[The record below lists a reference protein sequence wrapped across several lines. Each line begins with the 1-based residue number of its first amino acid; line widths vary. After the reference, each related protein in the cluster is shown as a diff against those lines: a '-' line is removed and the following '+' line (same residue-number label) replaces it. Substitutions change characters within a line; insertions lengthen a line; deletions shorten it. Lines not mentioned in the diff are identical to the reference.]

1 MAELIGVLIAMCP
14 VVKYGYLYAKRLER
28 RKYRA
33 LKQTEN
39 NLDKQLLI
47 TPDIRADLIWWLGAI
62 PTVKRSVLPH
72 KFNKVIYSDSS
83 KTSSKMEK
91 IKRKLMKIRRN
102 IRRYFPLVHQVK

>member
-1 MAELIGVLIAMCP
+1 MCP

-47 TPDIRADLIWWLGAI
+47 I

-91 IKRKLMKIRRN
+91 IKRKLMKNRRN